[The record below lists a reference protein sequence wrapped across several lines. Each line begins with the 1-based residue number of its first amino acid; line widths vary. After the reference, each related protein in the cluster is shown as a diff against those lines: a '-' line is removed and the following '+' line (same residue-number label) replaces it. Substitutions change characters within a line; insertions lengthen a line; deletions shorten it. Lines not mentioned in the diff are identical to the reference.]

1 MKGSVIY
8 EDSEWYQSLK
18 EQNQVLIDLIYKYV
32 KRMDRNTDGCPLR
45 VVFEFERED
54 IENLKKI
61 CNINYWKLPVK
72 SKRNKIFKN
81 HTNSITFED

>member
-18 EQNQVLIDLIYKYV
+18 EKNPVLIDLIYKYV
-32 KRMDRNTDGCPLR
+32 KIMDRNAEGCPLR
-45 VVFEFERED
+45 VVFEFERDD

-61 CNINYWKLPVK
+61 CKINYWELPVK
-72 SKRNKIFKN
+72 SKRNKIFKQ